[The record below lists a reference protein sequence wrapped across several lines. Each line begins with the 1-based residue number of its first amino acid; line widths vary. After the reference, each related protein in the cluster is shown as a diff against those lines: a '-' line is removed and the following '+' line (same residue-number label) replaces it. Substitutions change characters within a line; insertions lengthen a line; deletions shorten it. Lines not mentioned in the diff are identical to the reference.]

1 MTIILKDNEYEPN
14 TFAHGNVV
22 DLFDTV
28 AEFVGFLRN
37 ELAEM
42 QSGMRADGVLGED
55 EFLLPSKRYPT
66 HPKVSFKELWD
77 TYREIKGEE
86 TSFQVI

>member
-1 MTIILKDNEYEPN
+1 MTIILTDNGYESN
-14 TFAHGNVV
+14 TKNYGNVV

-28 AEFVGFLRN
+28 AEFVEFLRN
-37 ELAEM
+37 ELTEM

-66 HPKVSFKELWD
+66 HPKVFFKELWE
-77 TYREIKGEE
+77 TYQEIKGEE
-86 TSFQVI
+86 IDFQII